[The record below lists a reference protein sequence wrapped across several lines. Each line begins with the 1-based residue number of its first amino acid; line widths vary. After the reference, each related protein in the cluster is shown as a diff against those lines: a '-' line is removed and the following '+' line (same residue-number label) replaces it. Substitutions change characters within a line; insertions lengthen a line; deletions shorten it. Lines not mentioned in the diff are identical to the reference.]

1 MCIPRSSS
9 PWREKHK
16 ASHTVT
22 KGCTWSERSALIT
35 VWHWTQLHATED
47 WEGCRWCQAVYG
59 CTPDL
64 LRLKEEEKGM
74 PGTQRRRWGPHIGG
88 SLHTEALWLR
98 EAEFGYDISQE
109 TRIGPSKVQMLP
121 QLCPQKHG
129 VCLSLERDK
138 LFRNTKS
145 SCRRTSGS
153 PKVRKNIH

>member
-1 MCIPRSSS
+1 MFLIHLAHGERNIKP
-9 PWREKHK
+9 
-16 ASHTVT
+16 VT
-22 KGCTWSERSALIT
+22 QWPKDAPDQNA
-35 VWHWTQLHATED
+35 QLWLLFGIEQDCMQQD
-47 WEGCRWCQAVYG
+47 WEGCPRCQAVYG

-88 SLHTEALWLR
+88 PLQAETLWLR

-109 TRIGPSKVQMLP
+109 TRRIGPSKVQMLP

-129 VCLSLERDK
+129 FCLSLERDK
-138 LFRNTKS
+138 LFRNMQT
-145 SCRRTSGS
+145 SCRRTWGS